1 MDEMD
6 VLGYLKSRQNE
17 LERVNHP
24 FSGRSV
30 AFRYLY
36 SFGVGILALGSMKS
50 ITELQE
56 QYEYF
61 LECISLPKEQRQRIL
76 PDLNNRFE
84 FRLTECMKI
93 LRTKEVQYCFMADLY
108 KLYNLAM
115 WSLEYCTKVIE
126 NFVQIFHM
134 SENEIAFF
142 KSFNRAAVQRD
153 LEEAQRIYR
162 EFQREGLDISYETL
176 QYFYP
181 EFEEKDTYGDV
192 VVSLGKTLIIDK
204 PTVIQ
209 GNIRVERGGSLLF
222 RRADVRMSGSIFVDG
237 GRIQVQNTKML
248 IEKCDVPVFLYIK
261 DAAVVRVEN
270 SAIDCNFCCGFLRQ
284 NSGRLFIEESEF
296 SHSEGRRMIFF
307 SGIDARIM
315 HSSFIQGRQ
324 GFLKLS
330 GSARLEMTQCDF
342 SDCYEEYGGGIFSD
356 SVDHVVIQECSFR
369 NCQAKYL
376 GAAIYFK
383 YQKLGQVVKDCVF
396 RMCVPEENQVFNS
409 YSDDFLPKVRSH

>member
-24 FSGRSV
+24 LSGRSA

-50 ITELQE
+50 ITDLQE

-61 LECISLPKEQRQRIL
+61 LECIALPGEQRDRIL

-93 LRTKEVQYCFMADLY
+93 LRTKEVQYCFMTDLY

-115 WSLEYCTKVIE
+115 WSLEYCTQVIE

-134 SENEIAFF
+134 SENEIDFF
-142 KSFNRAAVQRD
+142 QSFNRAAMQRN

-162 EFQREGLDISYETL
+162 KFQREGLDISYETL

-181 EFEEKDTYGDV
+181 GFEESDTYGDMV
-192 VVSLGKTLIIDK
+192 VELGKTLIIDK

-222 RRADVRMSGSIFVDG
+222 RRADVKMSGSIFVDG
-237 GRIQVQNTKML
+237 GRIQMQNTKML
-248 IEKCDVPVFLYIK
+248 VEECDAPVFLSIK

-296 SHSEGRRMIFF
+296 SHSDGRRMISF
-307 SGIDARIM
+307 SGIDARIL
-315 HSSFIQGRQ
+315 HSSFIQGRK

-330 GSARLEMTQCDF
+330 GSAQLEMMQCDF
-342 SDCYEEYGGGIFSD
+342 LDCYEEYGGSIFSD

-369 NCQAKYL
+369 NCRAKYL

-383 YQKLGQVVKDCVF
+383 YQKLGQVVKDCVY
-396 RMCVPEENQVFNS
+396 RMCAPEENRVFNS
-409 YSDDFLPKVRSH
+409 YSDDFLRKVR

>member
-1 MDEMD
+1 MD

-24 FSGRSV
+24 LSGRSV

-50 ITELQE
+50 ITDLQE

-61 LECISLPKEQRQRIL
+61 LECIALPREQRDRIL

-93 LRTKEVQYCFMADLY
+93 LRTKEVQYCFMTDLY

-115 WSLEYCTKVIE
+115 WSLEYCTQVIE

-134 SENEIAFF
+134 SENEIEFF
-142 KSFNRAAVQRD
+142 QSFNRAAVQRN
-153 LEEAQRIYR
+153 LEEARRIYR
-162 EFQREGLDISYETL
+162 RFQQEGLDISYETL

-181 EFEEKDTYGDV
+181 GFEESDTYSDV
-192 VVSLGKTLIIDK
+192 VVELGKTLIIDK

-222 RRADVRMSGSIFVDG
+222 RRAEVRMSGSIFVDG
-237 GRIQVQNTKML
+237 GRIQMQNTKIL
-248 IEKCDVPVFLYIK
+248 VEECDAPVFLSIK

-284 NSGRLFIEESEF
+284 NSGRLFITESEF
-296 SHSEGRRMIFF
+296 SHSDGRRMISF
-307 SGIDARIM
+307 SGIDARIL
-315 HSSFIQGRQ
+315 HSSFIQGRK

-330 GSARLEMTQCDF
+330 GSARLEMMQCDF
-342 SDCYEEYGGGIFSD
+342 LDCYEEYGGSIYSD
-356 SVDHVVIQECSFR
+356 SVDDVVIQECSFR
-369 NCQAKYL
+369 NCRAKYL

-383 YQKLGQVVKDCVF
+383 YQKLGQVVKDCVH
-396 RMCVPEENQVFNS
+396 RMCVPEESQVFNS
-409 YSDDFLPKVRSH
+409 YSDDFLRKVR

>member
-17 LERVNHP
+17 LERVDHP
-24 FSGRSV
+24 LSGRSV

-50 ITELQE
+50 ITDLQE

-61 LECISLPKEQRQRIL
+61 LECIALPRDQRERIL

-93 LRTKEVQYCFMADLY
+93 LRTKEVQYCFMTDLY

-115 WSLEYCTKVIE
+115 WSLEYCSQVIE

-134 SENEIAFF
+134 SENEIDFF
-142 KSFNRAAVQRD
+142 QSFNRAAVQRN
-153 LEEAQRIYR
+153 LEEARSIYR
-162 EFQREGLDISYETL
+162 KFQQEGLDISYETL

-181 EFEEKDTYGDV
+181 GFEDSDTYGDV
-192 VVSLGKTLIIDK
+192 VVELGKTLIIDK

-237 GRIQVQNTKML
+237 GRIQMQNTKIL
-248 IEKCDVPVFLYIK
+248 IEECNAPVFLSIK

-270 SAIDCNFCCGFLRQ
+270 SAIDCSFCCGFLRQ

-296 SHSEGRRMIFF
+296 SHSDGRRMISF
-307 SGIDARIM
+307 SGIDVRIL
-315 HSSFIQGRQ
+315 HSSFIQGRK

-330 GSARLEMTQCDF
+330 GSARMEMMQCDF
-342 SDCYEEYGGGIFSD
+342 LDCYEEYGGSIFSD
-356 SVDHVVIQECSFR
+356 SVDHVVIRECSFR
-369 NCQAKYL
+369 NCRAKYL

-383 YQKLGQVVKDCVF
+383 YQKLGQVVRDCVY
-396 RMCVPEENQVFNS
+396 RMCAPEESQVFNS
-409 YSDDFLPKVRSH
+409 YSDDFLRKVR